1 MDNNDKALLEEEMKE
16 RLEKAVKARLKKEK
30 AEANLKALE
39 QKENDAKEAV
49 KEAKKNRKEAEEK
62 AKSLQNERAT
72 YVALAGY
79 KKESPTTRKIL
90 FGSCLNQILYMFDG
104 VDKDGK
110 PVKNGDFRKK
120 LNQLRAGDI
129 YTAVLASVEY
139 TPLKMYPE
147 QQEENLRINCKK
159 LREEINK
166 LLAKKEQDIKEA
178 EKYLNENFADFVK
191 KLEEEDD
198 VSKSKK
204 AKKKKVKSEDATEE
218 NKVEEVQEQDK
229 NVN

>member
-1 MDNNDKALLEEEMKE
+1 MDNNDKVLNDDVKKSLEEQMKD
-16 RLEKAVKARLKKEK
+16 RLEDAVKARLKKEK

-49 KEAKKNRKEAEEK
+49 KTAKKNRKEAEEK
-62 AKSLQNERAT
+62 AKALANERAT
-72 YVALAGY
+72 YITLAGY

-110 PVKNGDFRKK
+110 PVKTGDFRKK

-159 LREEINK
+159 LREEINE

-178 EKYLNENFADFVK
+178 EAYLNDNYEEGLK
-191 KLEEEDD
+191 KLLAEAK
-198 VSKSKK
+198 KSKK
-204 AKKKKVKSEDATEE
+204 
-218 NKVEEVQEQDK
+218 QEKTSD
-229 NVN
+229 

>member
-1 MDNNDKALLEEEMKE
+1 MDNNDKVLNDDVEKSLEEQMKD
-16 RLEKAVKARLKKEK
+16 RLEDAVKARLKKEK

-49 KEAKKNRKEAEEK
+49 KTARKNRKEAEEK
-62 AKSLQNERAT
+62 AKALADERAT

-90 FGSCLNQILYMFDG
+90 FGSCLNQILYLFDG

-120 LNQLRAGDI
+120 LNQLRSGDI
-129 YTAVLASVEY
+129 YTAVLASVTYNEK
-139 TPLKMYPE
+139 KMYPE
-147 QQEENLRINCKK
+147 QKECVVIDGEK
-159 LREEINK
+159 LRANIEK
-166 LLAKKEQDIKEA
+166 LLAKKEKDIKDA

-191 KLEEEDD
+191 KLKEEDAKKAE
-198 VSKSKK
+198 SKKSKK
-204 AKKKKVKSEDATEE
+204 
-218 NKVEEVQEQDK
+218 QEKTSD
-229 NVN
+229 